1 MYRAKKK
8 IMPSKRSL
16 FISFIIVLI
25 LVPASV
31 ILAQDKSLRWNR
43 FDVNITV
50 LPNGD
55 MKIEE
60 IQAITFTSGS
70 FHYGFRSIPLDRVES
85 ITDIQVFELKG
96 GRLQEY
102 AASSSQDEYTFDVYR
117 KDGEQKIYWYFP
129 YTDSEHASHTYVIR
143 YLIKGGLRIYDDGD
157 QVWWK
162 AIGADHNFPVVN
174 SQVTVELPG
183 EFTETQISA
192 EAYGTQANIQMP
204 NASTLVFA
212 ANDIP
217 AQQEF
222 EVRVKFPHGVVQAQP
237 PIWQAQDDRQRAL
250 EETYGP
256 VFDLGFLFLGLV
268 LLFGGPLA
276 VYALWYTKGRDAPAG
291 IVADTLSEPPGNLA
305 PGVAGTLI
313 DEQADME
320 DILATLI
327 DLARRGALHI
337 EEKKTPG
344 FLGIGASLEHT
355 FHLKDA
361 SIAGEPYEKTLLN
374 AIFNDEDT
382 VEMSDLRN
390 AFYTTV
396 PKLQKQLYQA
406 VIDAG
411 FFTQNPKKI
420 RQLYMGL
427 GAAGVILSIIFG
439 CGMLMATA
447 NFSGMAVC
455 PTISL
460 VISSFALIIVGRYM
474 PKKTR
479 LGAEEAAR
487 WQAFKRY
494 LKNIEKY
501 GDLEEAKEK
510 FEQYLPYA
518 IAFGIE
524 RSLLRQF
531 SKVDT
536 PPPMW
541 YGPVFAGG
549 MSHAPYGGNFGGG
562 SPSAGSGH
570 PSPGPLA
577 GEGASPSL
585 SDMSRG
591 MGASL
596 QSMSAGLSSMLS
608 SASSAFTSQP
618 GSSDGGFSS
627 GGSFGGGGG
636 GGGSSGFG

>member
-1 MYRAKKK
+1 
-8 IMPSKRSL
+8 MPSKRSL
-16 FISFIIVLI
+16 LITFVILLI
-25 LVPASV
+25 LVPAGV
-31 ILAQDKSLRWNR
+31 ILAQDKSLRWDR
-43 FDVNITV
+43 FDVNITA

-70 FHYGFRSIPLDRVES
+70 FHFGFRSIPLDRVES
-85 ITDIQVFELKG
+85 INNIQVFELKG
-96 GRLQEY
+96 GRLREY
-102 AASSSQDEYTFDVYR
+102 AFSSSQDEYTFDTYQE
-117 KDGEQKIYWYFP
+117 DGEQKIYWYFP

-143 YLIKGGLRIYDDGD
+143 YLVKGGLRIYDDGD
-157 QVWWK
+157 QIWWK
-162 AIGADHNFPVVN
+162 AIGPDHNFPVVN
-174 SQVTVELPG
+174 SQVTVNLPA
-183 EFTETQISA
+183 EFTEAQISA
-192 EAYGTQANIQMP
+192 EAYSTQADIQMP
-204 NASTLVFA
+204 NASTLVFTA
-212 ANDIP
+212 GDIP

-222 EVRVKFPHGVVQAQP
+222 EVRVKFPHGVVQAQVP
-237 PIWQAQDDRQRAL
+237 AWQSADDRQRAMKN
-250 EETYGP
+250 TYGP
-256 VFDLGFLFLGLV
+256 VFDLGFLFLGLA
-268 LLFGGPLA
+268 LFFGGPLA

-291 IVADTLSEPPGNLA
+291 IVADTLSEPPSDLT
-305 PGVAGTLI
+305 PGLAGTLI
-313 DEQADME
+313 DEKADME

-337 EEKKTPG
+337 EEKNNPG
-344 FLGIGASLEHT
+344 FLGIGSGREHI

-361 SIAGEPYEKTLLN
+361 SVAVEPYEKTLIN
-374 AIFNDEDT
+374 EVFDSRDT
-382 VEMSDLRN
+382 TKLSDLRN
-390 AFYTTV
+390 SFYTVV
-396 PKLQKQLYQA
+396 PKLQKQLYEA
-406 VIDAG
+406 AIKAD
-411 FFTQNPKKI
+411 FFAQDPQKI
-420 RQLYMGL
+420 RKRYMGL
-427 GAAGVILSIIFG
+427 GVAGLILSVLFG
-439 CGMLMATA
+439 CGLLILTA
-447 NFSGMAVC
+447 NFSGMAIC

-460 VISSFALIIVGRYM
+460 VISSFALIVVGNYM

-479 LGAEEAAR
+479 LGAEEAAK

-494 LKNIEKY
+494 LKNIEEY
-501 GDLEEAKEK
+501 GNLEEAKEK

-536 PPPMW
+536 PPPVW
-541 YGPVFAGG
+541 YGPVFVGG
-549 MSHAPYGGNFGGG
+549 MPHAPYGGNFGGG
-562 SPSAGSGH
+562 PSSAGSGH

-596 QSMSAGLSSMLS
+596 QSMSVGLSSMLS
-608 SASSAFTSQP
+608 SASSAFTSRP
-618 GSSDGGFSS
+618 SSSGGSSFGGGGGFSG

>member
-1 MYRAKKK
+1 
-8 IMPSKRSL
+8 MPSKRSL
-16 FISFIIVLI
+16 LISFVILLI
-25 LVPASV
+25 LVPAGV
-31 ILAQDKSLRWNR
+31 ILAQDKSLRWDR
-43 FDVNITV
+43 FDVNITA

-55 MKIEE
+55 MEIEE

-70 FHYGFRSIPLDRVES
+70 FHFGYRSIPLDRVES
-85 ITDIQVFELKG
+85 IDNIQVFELKG
-96 GRLQEY
+96 GRLREY
-102 AASSSQDEYTFDVYR
+102 ASSSSEDEYTFDIYR
-117 KDGEQKIYWYFP
+117 EGGEQKIYWYFP

-183 EFTETQISA
+183 EFTAEQINA
-192 EAYGTQANIQMP
+192 EAYGTQADIQMP

-212 ANDIP
+212 ASDIP

-222 EVRVKFPHGVVQAQP
+222 EVRVKFPHGVVQAQAP
-237 PIWQAQDDRQRAL
+237 LWQARDDRQRAL
-250 EETYGP
+250 KETYGP
-256 VFDLGFLFLGLV
+256 VFDLGFLFLGLI

-291 IVADTLSEPPGNLA
+291 IVADTLSEPPSDLA

-327 DLARRGALHI
+327 DLARRGAFHI
-337 EEKKTPG
+337 EEENTPG
-344 FLGIGASLEHT
+344 FLGIGSGRDHI

-361 SIAGEPYEKTLLN
+361 GIASNPYEEKLVKE
-374 AIFNDEDT
+374 IFGSQESKR
-382 VEMSDLRN
+382 MSDLRQK
-390 AFYTTV
+390 FYTAV
-396 PKLQKQLYQA
+396 PKLKQQLYDTA
-406 VIDAG
+406 IEAG
-411 FFTQNPKKI
+411 YFSANPQKI
-420 RQLYMGL
+420 RQRYMGL
-427 GAAGVILSIIFG
+427 GVAGLILSVILG
-439 CGMLMATA
+439 CGMLMVTA
-447 NFSGMAVC
+447 NFSGMAIC

-460 VISSFALIIVGRYM
+460 VISSFALIIVGRHM

-479 LGAEEAAR
+479 LGAEEAAK

-541 YGPVFAGG
+541 YGPIFTGG
-549 MSHAPYGGNFGGG
+549 MPHAPYGGNFGGG

-608 SASSAFTSQP
+608 SASSTFTSRP
-618 GSSDGGFSS
+618 GSSGSSGGGFSS